1 MHMHDADR
9 KRLAF
14 GVVTAVFFMWGFI
27 TVLNDVLVPHLK
39 AVFALDYTRIMLI
52 QFCFFGAY
60 FLMSLPSGKVVSGFG
75 FKNSIIL
82 GLCIAAVGA
91 LLFFP
96 AAVLQSYGVFLTAL
110 FVLASGIT
118 LLQVAA
124 NPYVSLLGPPAGAS
138 SRLNLSQAFNS
149 LGTTLAPKF
158 GGLFILSVAVLAP
171 AELAKLS
178 APEQITY
185 RLQQAQTVELPYIG
199 IALTLFVLAVI
210 VYLFHLPA
218 VREMESPAATA
229 HPYKEV
235 LRHRHLF
242 YGVIAIFLYVGAE
255 VSIGSF
261 MINYISLPAIGDMPE
276 ARAAGFVS
284 LYWGGAMYWGASS
297 APRCCRRID
306 ARKLLGVFAAVAA
319 LLVLTTMLSSGT
331 LAVASVVSIG
341 LFNSIMFPQ
350 HLPLLWAIEGLEPAH
365 GPRLQ
370 SAYPGHR
377 GRRHRAGGP
386 GRARRRSR
394 RAPCFRVALALLPQ
408 HRVLRLQ
415 RLAAGSRQPWRQ
427 AGAPP
432 LMAGVVC
439 FRRSAHRF
447 PGGGTPALPALRPAV
462 RPPTW
467 RWRRRGSAAPAA
479 FVGMLSRGCLRGFPC
494 CRAYRRPACPP
505 SAWNAPTAANTAL
518 AFVSLD
524 TEGERRF
531 TFYRPP
537 AADLLFRP
545 EHFKPGCFADAAVF
559 HVCSNSLTE
568 TDIATTT
575 LKACAQ
581 AGLPERW
588 SASISTGDPASG
600 LPTWMRVR
608 ASGRCCRKRRS

>member
-1 MHMHDADR
+1 MYMHDADR

-60 FLMSLPSGKVVSGFG
+60 FLMSLPSGKVVSVFG
-75 FKNSIIL
+75 FKNSIIA
-82 GLCIAAVGA
+82 GLCVAGVGA
-91 LLFFP
+91 LLFYP

-124 NPYVSLLGPPAGAS
+124 NPYVSLLGSPPGAS

-185 RLQQAQTVELPYIG
+185 RLQQASTVELPYIG

-218 VREMESPAATA
+218 VREMESPAANA

-261 MINYISLPAIGDMPE
+261 MINYISLPGIGDMPE

-284 LYWGGAMYWGASS
+284 LYWGGAMLGRFIGS
-297 APRCCRRID
+297 ALLRRID
-306 ARKLLGVFAAVAA
+306 ARRLLGVFAAVAA

-331 LAVASVVSIG
+331 LAVASVVCIG
-341 LFNSIMFPQ
+341 LFNSIMFPNIFTLGIEGLGPLTGRASSLLIMAIVGGAIIPVAQ
-350 HLPLLWAIEGLEPAH
+350 GALADAFGVHHAFVLPLLCYLYIVFYA
-365 GPRLQ
+365 
-370 SAYPGHR
+370 
-377 GRRHRAGGP
+377 
-386 GRARRRSR
+386 
-394 RAPCFRVALALLPQ
+394 FN
-408 HRVLRLQ
+408 
-415 RLAAGSRQPWRQ
+415 GSRLDLSP
-427 AGAPP
+427 
-432 LMAGVVC
+432 
-439 FRRSAHRF
+439 
-447 PGGGTPALPALRPAV
+447 
-462 RPPTW
+462 
-467 RWRRRGSAAPAA
+467 SAA
-479 FVGMLSRGCLRGFPC
+479 
-494 CRAYRRPACPP
+494 
-505 SAWNAPTAANTAL
+505 
-518 AFVSLD
+518 
-524 TEGERRF
+524 
-531 TFYRPP
+531 
-537 AADLLFRP
+537 AD
-545 EHFKPGCFADAAVF
+545 G
-559 HVCSNSLTE
+559 
-568 TDIATTT
+568 
-575 LKACAQ
+575 
-581 AGLPERW
+581 G
-588 SASISTGDPASG
+588 
-600 LPTWMRVR
+600 
-608 ASGRCCRKRRS
+608 